1 MVDEELCT
9 LGLLLSDLFLLDSL
23 SELRAEVQVCNRYI
37 IKYDVEVSQTLC
49 QTLTNTSRDLL
60 SLSEKL
66 SGVISGYDGLEYLVD
81 DGGQHAAIVVHTQ
94 VTVKLRQISGIRTEQ
109 DSQ

>member
-1 MVDEELCT
+1 M
-9 LGLLLSDLFLLDSL
+9 
-23 SELRAEVQVCNRYI
+23 QVCNRYI
-37 IKYDVEVSQTLC
+37 IKHDVEVSQTLG

-66 SGVISGYDGLEYLVD
+66 SGVIPGYDRLKHLVD
-81 DGGQHAAIVVHTQ
+81 DGGQHAAIIVHTQ
-94 VTVKLRQISGIRTEQ
+94 VTVKLWQISGIRTEQ

>member
-1 MVDEELCT
+1 M
-9 LGLLLSDLFLLDSL
+9 
-23 SELRAEVQVCNRYI
+23 QVCNRYI
-37 IKYDVEVSQTLC
+37 IKRDVEVSQTLG

-66 SGVISGYDGLEYLVD
+66 SGVIPGYDRLKHLVD
-81 DGGQHAAIVVHTQ
+81 DGGQHAAIVVHTK
-94 VTVKLRQISGIRTEQ
+94 VTVKLWQISGIRTEQ